1 MPVTRQTT
9 VYSFTL
15 WYGIIQEGPLSC
27 TVLAHMQIRNNL
39 TCLILEAKI
48 TLYVLILLLYIDATD
63 VQRPNLEDSKY
74 AHGILKVHH
83 VDTVATG
90 HVDLYLSR

>member
-1 MPVTRQTT
+1 
-9 VYSFTL
+9 
-15 WYGIIQEGPLSC
+15 
-27 TVLAHMQIRNNL
+27 MQIRNNL

-74 AHGILKVHH
+74 AHGTLKVHH
-83 VDTVATG
+83 VDRFATG
-90 HVDLYLSR
+90 HVDLYLNR

>member
-1 MPVTRQTT
+1 
-9 VYSFTL
+9 
-15 WYGIIQEGPLSC
+15 
-27 TVLAHMQIRNNL
+27 MQIRNNL

-74 AHGILKVHH
+74 AHGTLKVHH
-83 VDTVATG
+83 VDRVATR
-90 HVDLYLSR
+90 HVDLYLNG